1 MKYWLLKTEPNTFSW
16 QELKKRKSEPWDG
29 VRNYQARN
37 YMREISVGDFCF
49 IYHSGEEKQIVGL
62 AKCVKSNYP
71 DPTAPGE
78 AWVCIDLAFEKDLKR
93 PLTLK
98 ELKEDPFFI
107 DLPLIKHTRLS
118 VMPVPDFIYER
129 IIQLVG

>member
-16 QELKKRKSEPWDG
+16 QELKERKSEPWDG

-37 YMREISVGDFCF
+37 YLREISVGDFCF

-78 AWVCIDLAFEKDLKR
+78 SWVCIDLAFEKDLKG
-93 PLTLK
+93 L
-98 ELKEDPFFI
+98 
-107 DLPLIKHTRLS
+107 
-118 VMPVPDFIYER
+118 
-129 IIQLVG
+129 

>member
-16 QELKKRKSEPWDG
+16 QELKERKSEPWDG

-37 YMREISVGDFCF
+37 YLREISVGDFCF

-78 AWVCIDLAFEKDLKR
+78 SWVCIDLAFEKDLRKA
-93 PLTLK
+93 LTLA
-98 ELKEDPFFI
+98 ELKADPFFI

-118 VMPVPDFIYER
+118 VMPVPEYIYQR
-129 IIQLVG
+129 IMELVG

>member
-16 QELKKRKSEPWDG
+16 QELKERKSEPWDG

-37 YMREISVGDFCF
+37 YLREISVGDFCF

-78 AWVCIDLAFEKDLKR
+78 SWVCIDLAFEKDLRKA
-93 PLTLK
+93 LTLA
-98 ELKEDPFFI
+98 ELKADPFFI

-118 VMPVPDFIYER
+118 VMPVPEYIFER
-129 IIQLVG
+129 IMELVG

>member
-16 QELKKRKSEPWDG
+16 QQLKERKSEPWDG

-49 IYHSGEEKQIVGL
+49 IYHSGEERQIVGL
-62 AKCVKSNYP
+62 AKCVKAPYP

-78 AWVCIDLAFEKDLKR
+78 SWVCIDLAYEKDLKKA
-93 PLTLK
+93 LTLA
-98 ELKEDPFFI
+98 ELKSDSFFTE
-107 DLPLIKHTRLS
+107 LPLIKHTRLS
-118 VMPVPDFIYER
+118 VMPVPEYIFER
-129 IIQLVG
+129 IMELVG

>member
-16 QELKKRKSEPWDG
+16 QQLKERKSEPWDG

-78 AWVCIDLAFEKDLKR
+78 SWVCIDLAFEKDLRKA
-93 PLTLK
+93 LTLA
-98 ELKEDPFFI
+98 ELKADPFFI

>member
-49 IYHSGEEKQIVGL
+49 IYHSGEERQIVGL

-78 AWVCIDLAFEKDLKR
+78 SWVCIDLAFEKDLRKA
-93 PLTLK
+93 LTLA
-98 ELKEDPFFI
+98 ELKADPFFI